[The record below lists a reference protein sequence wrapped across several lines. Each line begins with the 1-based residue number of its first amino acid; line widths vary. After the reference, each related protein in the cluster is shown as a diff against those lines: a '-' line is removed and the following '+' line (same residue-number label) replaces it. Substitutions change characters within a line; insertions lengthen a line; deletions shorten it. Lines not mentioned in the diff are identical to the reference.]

1 MMRIAALLLTAALS
15 ADVKQKVNP
24 VEKVTEL
31 LEKLQAEIE
40 EEGKKEAK
48 AYDDFACFCKEQADN
63 KQYAIEKFIE
73 QENVLKAKIEDKSAK
88 KAVLDEEVVEL
99 KKEIETLEGEQQ
111 EASEVRA
118 DQHGAYADRS
128 SALATA
134 IDRMQRAI
142 AALRASKDQMVD
154 SHDGYTLL
162 SKYED
167 TIKRGIALADS
178 MHIVHNGEK
187 LLSMLAQ
194 PGKPHAYSYHSNEVI
209 ATLESLL
216 KNFKQKATQ
225 VDNEERET
233 KQTHEMAAG
242 ARANIIKKKEKS
254 KTEKMDMSAELDMQ
268 LNQHQTELQQTEDA
282 HAADQ
287 NFLDDLTV
295 KCETKA
301 KDFDQR
307 SNSRSNELQ
316 AIAKALELLKG
327 DVAGNYGTND
337 LGLATKGV
345 VRTKAVAALVETPET
360 SASDE
365 TEDPFEE
372 ELHDDPPSFLQLR
385 KPNNAA
391 KNRVV
396 GFILKANRKINSPVL
411 SSLAVKL
418 QDAPTP
424 FAKVKQM
431 ISDLITRLEEE
442 AEAEADQKAWC
453 DENMEETTKER
464 DEAQR
469 EIEKLRASITEKHA
483 LVAQLT
489 EHINDLST
497 GIAELQ
503 KALNEETE
511 LREKEAAEN
520 QLTLEEAE
528 AGLEAVKGAIE
539 VLNAYYNPSLLQQN
553 PAPAAEGYERFSA
566 EGAGSDGKTVDDL
579 APDAGGVEGEYSGK
593 KDASNSIIALMEQIK
608 EDFENTLTD
617 TDKME
622 SDAQADYDTFKGET
636 ETDISDKGELKTT
649 KENDRETAE
658 LDISTAMD
666 DKKKQEGLLQA
677 ALDELEKLHPVCVDT
692 GMSHEERV
700 ARREQEIDAL
710 KKALV
715 ILQETDFG
723 F

>member
-1 MMRIAALLLTAALS
+1 MLSTLLL
-15 ADVKQKVNP
+15 
-24 VEKVTEL
+24 
-31 LEKLQAEIE
+31 
-40 EEGKKEAK
+40 
-48 AYDDFACFCKEQADN
+48 
-63 KQYAIEKFIE
+63 
-73 QENVLKAKIEDKSAK
+73 
-88 KAVLDEEVVEL
+88 
-99 KKEIETLEGEQQ
+99 
-111 EASEVRA
+111 
-118 DQHGAYADRS
+118 
-128 SALATA
+128 
-134 IDRMQRAI
+134 
-142 AALRASKDQMVD
+142 
-154 SHDGYTLL
+154 
-162 SKYED
+162 
-167 TIKRGIALADS
+167 
-178 MHIVHNGEK
+178 
-187 LLSMLAQ
+187 
-194 PGKPHAYSYHSNEVI
+194 
-209 ATLESLL
+209 
-216 KNFKQKATQ
+216 
-225 VDNEERET
+225 
-233 KQTHEMAAG
+233 
-242 ARANIIKKKEKS
+242 
-254 KTEKMDMSAELDMQ
+254 
-268 LNQHQTELQQTEDA
+268 
-282 HAADQ
+282 
-287 NFLDDLTV
+287 
-295 KCETKA
+295 
-301 KDFDQR
+301 
-307 SNSRSNELQ
+307 
-316 AIAKALELLKG
+316 
-327 DVAGNYGTND
+327 
-337 LGLATKGV
+337 
-345 VRTKAVAALVETPET
+345 
-360 SASDE
+360 
-365 TEDPFEE
+365 
-372 ELHDDPPSFLQLR
+372 
-385 KPNNAA
+385 
-391 KNRVV
+391 
-396 GFILKANRKINSPVL
+396 
-411 SSLAVKL
+411 KL

-489 EHINDLST
+489 EHTNDLST

-520 QLTLEEAE
+520 EVTLAEAK

-658 LDISTAMD
+658 LDISTAVD